1 MGCRLCCGCCKGDT
15 TNGYKND
22 LEKLSSL
29 DMTPQHGPNTNL
41 DHSMAADENRDIQPT
56 DQSGKEK
63 RPFDDDLVMEEL
75 DQDDL
80 YANE

>member
-1 MGCRLCCGCCKGDT
+1 
-15 TNGYKND
+15 
-22 LEKLSSL
+22 
-29 DMTPQHGPNTNL
+29 MTPQHGPNTNL